1 MYVYIYIYIHN
12 LSLSL
17 YIYIYIC
24 IYIYI
29 YRSPRGEMLSKRKSE
44 MGNVIEWEMLSK
56 GNGKCYLREILSKGN
71 GQCYRMG
78 NVI

>member
-1 MYVYIYIYIHN
+1 MSSNGKCY
-12 LSLSL
+12 L
-17 YIYIYIC
+17 
-24 IYIYI
+24 
-29 YRSPRGEMLSKRKSE
+29 RE